1 MAWLESNVLAYTFL
15 DDYLLRYYFVLINC
29 NKLRHRANAK
39 SSPFECRRFLFK
51 NETDYSTCNLSNI
64 EENEMAFDS
73 WEEKKKIQLK
83 LESIEDFIKS
93 HLYNLSRRESS
104 IKNIPRISE
113 NFRNGTNIYS

>member
-1 MAWLESNVLAYTFL
+1 MIIY
-15 DDYLLRYYFVLINC
+15 YYFVLINC

-39 SSPFECRRFLFK
+39 SKNSPFECRRFLFK
-51 NETDYSTCNLSNI
+51 NETDYSTCNLSNV

-113 NFRNGTNIYS
+113 NFRNGTNMYS